1 MNNSG
6 MNNGGMSPRLDRLVK
21 ETPAHY
27 RGLGWLVAALLIG
40 LAVWANYAEL
50 EEVAIAYGEV
60 APQGRVK
67 VIQHLEGGIIQEI
80 FVTEGDIVAVGEPLI
95 QLDLTASSAS
105 REEMSLRLDSLI
117 LVRARLDAAARGEK
131 PDFPED
137 VAVRRP
143 TLLANEISVFEA
155 RQAQLDGTLKVL
167 RDQAQQRELAV
178 AEIRTEYASVTHS
191 LTLSREIF
199 AMSSDLLTDG
209 LTPKIEHL
217 KLQRD
222 VEDLEGDLAMIEA
235 AIPRAEAAQAE
246 AQARIEEE
254 RLKFRSAALGLLG
267 KTELSIAQTREA
279 LARATDTLA
288 RTEILSPIDGV
299 VKSLRYN
306 TIGGVVAPGD
316 AIMEIVPTGD
326 KLVIEAKLNP
336 TDVGY
341 VRIGQPAVIK
351 INTYDFVRFG
361 GLDGKIIN
369 LSADSYTDQ
378 NGAIYFR
385 VVALTEKN
393 YLGDQPGD
401 FSISPGMEAQIDI
414 HTGTK
419 SVLSYLLKP
428 VLKLKGEAFRE
439 R

>member
-1 MNNSG
+1 
-6 MNNGGMSPRLDRLVK
+6 
-21 ETPAHY
+21 
-27 RGLGWLVAALLIG
+27 
-40 LAVWANYAEL
+40 
-50 EEVAIAYGEV
+50 
-60 APQGRVK
+60 
-67 VIQHLEGGIIQEI
+67 
-80 FVTEGDIVAVGEPLI
+80 
-95 QLDLTASSAS
+95 
-105 REEMSLRLDSLI
+105 
-117 LVRARLDAAARGEK
+117 
-131 PDFPED
+131 
-137 VAVRRP
+137 
-143 TLLANEISVFEA
+143 
-155 RQAQLDGTLKVL
+155 
-167 RDQAQQRELAV
+167 
-178 AEIRTEYASVTHS
+178 
-191 LTLSREIF
+191 
-199 AMSSDLLTDG
+199 
-209 LTPKIEHL
+209 
-217 KLQRD
+217 
-222 VEDLEGDLAMIEA
+222 MIEA

-246 AQARIEEE
+246 ALAKIEEE
-254 RLKFRSAALGLLG
+254 RLKFRSAALSLLG

-279 LARATDTLA
+279 LAKATDTLA

-299 VKSLRYN
+299 IKSLRYH

-341 VRIGQPAVIK
+341 VRIGQPAVVK

-361 GLDGKIIN
+361 GLDGEIIN

-385 VVALTEKN
+385 VIALTDRN

-401 FSISPGMEAQIDI
+401 FPISPGMEAQIDI

-419 SVLSYLLKP
+419 SVLTYLLKP

>member
-1 MNNSG
+1 MSNSQINSG
-6 MNNGGMSPRLDRLVK
+6 QKSYRLDRLVRH
-21 ETPAHY
+21 TPARY
-27 RGLGWLVAALLIG
+27 RKLGWLVISLIIG
-40 LAVWANYAEL
+40 LSTWAYFAEL

-67 VIQHLEGGIIQEI
+67 VIQHLEGGIIQKI

-95 QLDLTASSAS
+95 QLDLTASGAS
-105 REEMSLRLDSLI
+105 REELSLRLDSLT
-117 LVRARLDAAARGEK
+117 LVRARLEAAARDKK
-131 PDFPED
+131 PDFPDE
-137 VAVRRP
+137 VGSRRP
-143 TLLANEISVFEA
+143 TLLANENKMFEA
-155 RQAQLDGTLKVL
+155 RQAQLEGTLKVL
-167 RDQAQQRELAV
+167 HDRAQQRELAV
-178 AEIRTEYASVTHS
+178 AEIRTEYTSVTHS

-199 AMSSDLLTDG
+199 AMSDDLLADG

-222 VEDLEGDLAMIEA
+222 VEDLEGNLAMIEA

-246 AQARIEEE
+246 ALAKIEEE
-254 RLKFRSAALGLLG
+254 RLKFRSAALSLLG

-279 LARATDTLA
+279 LAKATDTLA

-299 VKSLRYN
+299 VKSLRYH

-336 TDVGY
+336 MDVGY
-341 VRIGQPAVIK
+341 VRIGQPAVVK

-361 GLDGKIIN
+361 GLDGEIIN

-385 VVALTEKN
+385 VIALTDRN

-401 FSISPGMEAQIDI
+401 FPISPGMEAQIDI

-419 SVLSYLLKP
+419 SVLTYLLKP